1 MPKNE
6 EAKLRFESLEWLHT
20 PHLGFL
26 CKLASS
32 FTDRRCRLRRWAL
45 PNRHCCFT
53 KNKHDAVVYQTRYQ
67 KKLDLVRDSG
77 CHVAP
82 SRVNIYYPLQKI
94 LKYIT
99 QNLSHGSIF

>member
-1 MPKNE
+1 MPL
-6 EAKLRFESLEWLHT
+6 AA
-20 PHLGFL
+20 LGF
-26 CKLASS
+26 AQSS
-32 FTDRRCRLRRWAL
+32 LLF
-45 PNRHCCFT
+45 HKKQ
-53 KNKHDAVVYQTRYQ
+53 KNAVVYQTKYQ
-67 KKLDLVRDSG
+67 KKLDLVKDSG